1 VAVDPAGRYLLAAN
15 VTGGNEVSS
24 YSITPSSGELGR
36 VSTVGAG
43 TFPVNV
49 VIDPSGQLAYL
60 ANENSN
66 NIGVY
71 SIDATTGTL
80 SAVPGSPFPAGSR
93 PRWIAID

>member
-1 VAVDPAGRYLLAAN
+1 
-15 VTGGNEVSS
+15 
-24 YSITPSSGELGR
+24 
-36 VSTVGAG
+36 
-43 TFPVNV
+43 VNV
-49 VIDPSGQLAYL
+49 VIDPSGQFAYL

-71 SIDATTGTL
+71 SIDATTGAL